1 VSLAAKSSTQQEAA
15 TKASGGGSTAVADQL
30 CSERSEG
37 MGGSKLFSLLG
48 QNFFSKSALFHSPI
62 IVCLLARGGA

>member
-48 QNFFSKSALFHSPI
+48 QNFFLNLLFFIRPS
-62 IVCLLARGGA
+62 